1 MEHWGDLGGI
11 FYKGVQVGK
20 IKNWKLVEET
30 AEAVPDE
37 RFRIPGVRAVRVKG
51 WTALARRYSL
61 DGARLAEMGVPDP
74 RGEELEF
81 RFLHSFGRCVRAAMG
96 NITSGEIDVS
106 GRAVDRP
113 LEMQGHG
120 SPAARFL

>member
-20 IKNWKLVEET
+20 IKNWKLAEET

-61 DGARLAEMGVPDP
+61 DGVKLAGMGAINPREEEM
-74 RGEELEF
+74 EF
-81 RFLHSFGRCVRAAMG
+81 RFLHSFGR
-96 NITSGEIDVS
+96 ITRTATGKIISGEIDMS
-106 GRAVDRP
+106 GQAVDRP